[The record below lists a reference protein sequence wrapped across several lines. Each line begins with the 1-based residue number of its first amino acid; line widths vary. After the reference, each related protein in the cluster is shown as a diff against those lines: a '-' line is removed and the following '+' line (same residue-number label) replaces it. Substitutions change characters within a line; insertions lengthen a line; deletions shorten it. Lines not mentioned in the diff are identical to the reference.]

1 MRLAQSDPA
10 DWCHMAVYQVV
21 LLGKFELSFIE
32 SKREDLDSALVEA
45 RDSDEELDRLGPF
58 FR

>member
-1 MRLAQSDPA
+1 MT
-10 DWCHMAVYQVV
+10 VYQVV
-21 LLGKFELSFIE
+21 LLGEFELSFIE
-32 SKREDLDSALVEA
+32 GKREDLDSALVEA